1 MSKSDGHI
9 AYLFYRIGTPTRLYE
24 VPKLYAYTFD
34 KKLAKKF
41 MKTRNMNFFNYK
53 ERYIEDP
60 LKFKDTF
67 RSNNIRMCG
76 FETKSEN
83 PLRKKEVI
91 VTIPCTYDEE
101 ETIFLQTDKVFFE
114 IGKTIDPIYYRVVKN
129 CNKDFQKVLEIL
141 KITPIARFHNYITN
155 DSEGKYPEISIE
167 EKLFSGFDGFAVLE
181 DDGMKVDQLGLF
193 IHFFGDTLN
202 TDDIRGFK

>member
-1 MSKSDGHI
+1 M
-9 AYLFYRIGTPTRLYE
+9 
-24 VPKLYAYTFD
+24 
-34 KKLAKKF
+34 
-41 MKTRNMNFFNYK
+41 
-53 ERYIEDP
+53 
-60 LKFKDTF
+60 
-67 RSNNIRMCG
+67 
-76 FETKSEN
+76 
-83 PLRKKEVI
+83 
-91 VTIPCTYDEE
+91 
-101 ETIFLQTDKVFFE
+101 
-114 IGKTIDPIYYRVVKN
+114 VKN